1 MNGGKADPKH
11 VPGDNPTRVFHRPLV
26 TVTYAQSLDGC
37 IATSGRKRLHLS
49 GRRSLALT
57 HRLRASHDAI
67 LIGIGTVLS
76 DDPRLTVRYVQGKNP
91 RPVIFDS
98 RLRFPLDARIL
109 KENPEPPWIITI
121 PAADLTRG
129 TALQETGVSVCTVP
143 PDDSGMVDVDAA
155 LDLLYERGIR
165 SVMVEGGAQIITS
178 FFSKRAV
185 DRVVLTVSPVILGG
199 LRAVSGTDGEELFDS
214 LRLQFV
220 SHRWLGE
227 DLVLEGKPA
236 WER

>member
-1 MNGGKADPKH
+1 MNRERAKPKH
-11 VPGDNPTRVFHRPLV
+11 VPEDKPTHIFHRPLV

-37 IATSGRKRLHLS
+37 IATAGRKRLHLS
-49 GRRSLALT
+49 GRKSLALT
-57 HRLRASHDAI
+57 HRLRASHDVI

-76 DDPRLTVRYVQGKNP
+76 DDPRLTVRYVRGKNP

-98 RLRFPLDARIL
+98 RLRFPLDTRIL

-121 PAADLTRG
+121 PAADLTRSN
-129 TALQETGVSVCTVP
+129 ALQEAGVSVFTVP
-143 PDDSGMVDVDAA
+143 PDASGMVDVAAA
-155 LDLLYERGIR
+155 LDLLYEMGIR

-178 FFSKRAV
+178 FFSKRVV

-199 LRAVSGTDGEELFDS
+199 QRAVSGTVGEGLFDT

-220 SHRWLGE
+220 SYRWLGK
-227 DLVLEGKPA
+227 DLVLEGKPV